1 MKHLAISLLAGTA
14 LVGFMSASYAADLI
28 IEEPITEVG
37 IVDVGD
43 WNGAYI
49 GVHVGAGWGTVDI
62 ADVGGGD
69 GGDIDDIESYDLA
82 GWLAGVQAGVNFQ
95 MDSIVV
101 GLEGDIAWTDISGDS
116 GVLDEDILETNVNW
130 LGTIRGRLG
139 FAADAFLIYGTAG
152 IAFAGV
158 DSTLIDTWDDP
169 DNVITENG
177 SRVGW
182 VAGIGAEAMVTDD
195 LSLKAEF
202 LYHDFGSE
210 DFDFG
215 GEEGTGALSVSTV
228 KVGLNW
234 HF

>member
-1 MKHLAISLLAGTA
+1 MKRITTALLATV
-14 LVGFMSASYAADLI
+14 VGAGLMSSAYAADLI
-28 IEEPITEVG
+28 IEEPVEVG
-37 IVDVGD
+37 VVDVSD
-43 WNGAYI
+43 SWDGAYI

-62 ADVGGGD
+62 TDVTGGD

-82 GWLAGVQAGVNFQ
+82 GWLAGVQAGANFQ
-95 MDSIVV
+95 MDSIVF
-101 GLEGDIAWTDISGDS
+101 GIEGDIAWTDISGDS
-116 GVLDEDILETNVNW
+116 GDLDEDILETNVNW
-130 LGTIRGRLG
+130 LGTVRGRLG

-152 IAFAGV
+152 VAFAGV

-169 DNVITENG
+169 DNVITETG
-177 SRVGW
+177 TRVGW
-182 VAGIGAEAMVTDD
+182 VAGIGAEAMVTED

-215 GEEGTGALSVSTV
+215 GEEGTGSLAVSTV

>member
-1 MKHLAISLLAGTA
+1 MKRITTALLATVAGAA
-14 LVGFMSASYAADLI
+14 LMSSAYAADLI
-28 IEEPITEVG
+28 IEEPVEVG
-37 IVDVGD
+37 VVDVGD

-49 GVHVGAGWGTVDI
+49 GAHVGAGWGNVDI
-62 ADVGGGD
+62 TDVGGGD
-69 GGDIDDIESYDLA
+69 GGDIDEIDTYSLA

-116 GVLDEDILETNVNW
+116 GDADEDILETDVNW
-130 LGTIRGRLG
+130 LGTVRGRLG
-139 FAADAFLIYGTAG
+139 FAADSFLLYGTAG
-152 IAFAGV
+152 VAFAGV
-158 DSTLIDTWDDP
+158 DSTLIDTWADP
-169 DNVITENG
+169 DNVITNNG

-182 VAGIGAEAMVTDD
+182 VAGIGAEAMVTED

-215 GEEGTGALSVSTV
+215 GEEGTQSLNVSTF